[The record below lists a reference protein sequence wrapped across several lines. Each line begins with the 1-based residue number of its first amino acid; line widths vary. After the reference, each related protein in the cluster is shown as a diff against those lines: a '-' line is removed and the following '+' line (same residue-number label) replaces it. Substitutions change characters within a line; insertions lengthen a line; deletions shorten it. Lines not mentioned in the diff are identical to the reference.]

1 MNARSITWPY
11 ATHLGFDKFFN
22 ELDQAITQGVTAS
35 NAFPRHNIVKI
46 TDTDFR
52 IELAL
57 AGISR
62 EALDI
67 EVNQNQLTIS
77 TEKVESEDE
86 LEYLHKGISQR
97 GFNRSFTLADHV
109 IVKGADM
116 IDGILKI
123 SLERQI
129 PDELK
134 PRKIDISSDK

>member
-57 AGISR
+57 AGYNR
-62 EALDI
+62 EDLN
-67 EVNQNQLTIS
+67 VV
-77 TEKVESEDE
+77 VEDGVLVVSCDKSWAGSEE
-86 LEYLHKGISQR
+86 SYLHRGISAKK
-97 GFNRSFTLADHV
+97 FTRKFPLNESVEVKGSTFVNGLLMVFLEHV
-109 IVKGADM
+109 IPEANAAQV
-116 IDGILKI
+116 IEI
-123 SLERQI
+123 E
-129 PDELK
+129 
-134 PRKIDISSDK
+134 